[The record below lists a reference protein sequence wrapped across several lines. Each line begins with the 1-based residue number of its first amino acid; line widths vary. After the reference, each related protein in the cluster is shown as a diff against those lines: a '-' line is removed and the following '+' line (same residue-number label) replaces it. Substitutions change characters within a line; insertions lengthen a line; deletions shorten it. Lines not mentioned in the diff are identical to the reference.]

1 MNWPVQIIPPVEK
14 IPGIKWSKWFF
25 SFISILLIVV
35 VSWVGAKII
44 LPAEDDE
51 LLKLLT
57 LLFFSVPLAFSV
69 IISVRIYYHG
79 LCLSAFE
86 AREREA
92 ALVRKD
98 WTEWAS
104 KKFYVSAYKL
114 FLPSAISQT
123 DIAMSHSVEIYNN
136 QRLKLRGHNDD
147 LYTEEQL
154 IYELL
159 SSVRTRLLRLSE
171 SCIFDVIFTYDS
183 NYITFSIFQE
193 CWAAIGFDENCL
205 RNYYCWSKALGQGF
219 DTLSNISKNRVSIII
234 SANIETFVKYPP
246 DSTEFAS
253 ILLVTHQGQPPEK
266 DNNGVA
272 LRPMVC
278 NKNLTKQ
285 EVIHM
290 MTYQPDIL
298 KTTRVLFSN
307 MSAEEASEVSG
318 ILRLSSLSMNVEWEC
333 EIMHLNLMLGN
344 LNEHHFWL
352 VFTLA
357 LFISEKNNEPVL
369 MVTGVGDEYLL
380 NVINPFDNSK
390 EH

>member
-1 MNWPVQIIPPVEK
+1 MNWPVQIIPPVDK

-205 RNYYCWSKALGQGF
+205 RNYYCWSRALGQGF

-253 ILLVTHQGQPPEK
+253 ILLVTHREQLP
-266 DNNGVA
+266 
-272 LRPMVC
+272 
-278 NKNLTKQ
+278 
-285 EVIHM
+285 
-290 MTYQPDIL
+290 
-298 KTTRVLFSN
+298 
-307 MSAEEASEVSG
+307 
-318 ILRLSSLSMNVEWEC
+318 
-333 EIMHLNLMLGN
+333 
-344 LNEHHFWL
+344 
-352 VFTLA
+352 
-357 LFISEKNNEPVL
+357 
-369 MVTGVGDEYLL
+369 
-380 NVINPFDNSK
+380 
-390 EH
+390 